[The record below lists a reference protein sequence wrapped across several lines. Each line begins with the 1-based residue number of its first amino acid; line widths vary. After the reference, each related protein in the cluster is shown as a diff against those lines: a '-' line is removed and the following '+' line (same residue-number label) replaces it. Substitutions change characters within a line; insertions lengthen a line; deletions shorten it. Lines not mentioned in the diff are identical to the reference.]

1 MSAAREVSVN
11 DLYDK
16 IVGLSARLDVM
27 LTRID
32 DVLKDVSD
40 HESRIRQ
47 LERSRWPVANVTV
60 LVGIAS
66 LVLAVL
72 VAIFRK

>member
-1 MSAAREVSVN
+1 MTTPGTGAHE
-11 DLYDK
+11 LYDK
-16 IVGLSARLDVM
+16 IVGLAARLDVM
-27 LTRID
+27 LSRME
-32 DVLKDVSD
+32 DVLRDVSD

-66 LVLAVL
+66 LVLAL
-72 VAIFRK
+72 AVALLRK

>member
-1 MSAAREVSVN
+1 MNE
-11 DLYDK
+11 LYDK

-27 LTRID
+27 LSRID

-66 LVLAVL
+66 LLLALAVAL
-72 VAIFRK
+72 FRK

>member
-1 MSAAREVSVN
+1 VN

-16 IVGLSARLDVM
+16 LVGLSARMDVM
-27 LTRID
+27 LSRID

-40 HESRIRQ
+40 HESRLRQ
-47 LERSRWPVANVTV
+47 LEKSRWPVANVTV

-66 LVLAVL
+66 LVLAVI
-72 VAIFRK
+72 VSIFRK

>member
-1 MSAAREVSVN
+1 MN

-16 IVGLSARLDVM
+16 LVGLSARLDVM
-27 LTRID
+27 LSRID

-40 HESRIRQ
+40 HEARIRQ

-60 LVGIAS
+60 LVGLAS
-66 LVLAVL
+66 LVVAVA
-72 VAIFRK
+72 VAIFRD

>member
-1 MSAAREVSVN
+1 MN

-27 LTRID
+27 LSRID

-66 LVLAVL
+66 LVLAL
-72 VAIFRK
+72 AVAIFRK

>member
-1 MSAAREVSVN
+1 MGMN

-16 IVGLSARLDVM
+16 LVGLSARLDVM
-27 LTRID
+27 LAKMD
-32 DVLKDVSD
+32 DVLRDVSD

-47 LERSRWPVANVTV
+47 LERSRWPVANVSV

-66 LVLAVL
+66 LVIAVA
-72 VAIFRK
+72 VAIFRD

>member
-66 LVLAVL
+66 LVLAVM
-72 VAIFRK
+72 VAVFRK

>member
-1 MSAAREVSVN
+1 MTAPGSGVN
-11 DLYDK
+11 ELYDK

-27 LTRID
+27 LSRID

-66 LVLAVL
+66 LVLAL
-72 VAIFRK
+72 AVALFRK

>member
-1 MSAAREVSVN
+1 MN

-27 LTRID
+27 LSRID

-66 LVLAVL
+66 LVVALA

>member
-1 MSAAREVSVN
+1 MN

-16 IVGLSARLDVM
+16 VVGLSARLDVM
-27 LTRID
+27 LSRID
-32 DVLKDVSD
+32 DVLRDVSD
-40 HESRIRQ
+40 HETRLRQ

-66 LVLAVL
+66 LVLAL
-72 VAIFRK
+72 AVALFRK

>member
-1 MSAAREVSVN
+1 MN

-16 IVGLSARLDVM
+16 VVGLSARLDVM
-27 LTRID
+27 LSRID
-32 DVLKDVSD
+32 DVLRDVSD

-66 LVLAVL
+66 LVLAVA
-72 VAIFRK
+72 VALFRK